1 MIYTTL
7 QLAENEA
14 LVLRPYAVL
23 SKNSRGRKVAEMMDP
38 QRLPFQKD
46 RDRIIHCRAFRRL
59 KEKTQVFIPHY
70 GDHYRNRLSHSLE
83 VSQVSRDLARTL
95 GLNEDLAESIALA
108 HDLGHTPFGHA
119 GEHALHECLQEYG
132 LSFEHNEQS
141 RRIVEELEEVY
152 PNFRGLNLSIE
163 VIEGLM
169 KHQTFWDNPLG
180 EDTVRPSLEAQIV
193 NFGDEIAYQNHD
205 VDDGLRSGLFTE
217 ADLAGLDLWEW
228 AKEASTKIDG
238 EITDEKI
245 RIARRVSKMISL
257 MIWDIAEESSRLLQ
271 THKIHTLED
280 VYRCKEK
287 LVAFSPQMLE
297 ANKALKDFLSSRLY
311 FHPEVV
317 QHSEH
322 GKKVI
327 QRLFRHYMD
336 EWQNTH
342 PQRPPQEGALTI
354 KDYLAGMTD
363 RFAELQVREL
373 EGL

>member
-7 QLAENEA
+7 QLAENE
-14 LVLRPYAVL
+14 VQMLRPYAVL

-59 KEKTQVFIPHY
+59 KEKTQVFVPHY

-83 VSQVSRDLARTL
+83 VSQVSRDLSRTL

-119 GEHALHECLQEYG
+119 GEHALHECMQEYG
-132 LSFEHNEQS
+132 LSFEHNDQS

-169 KHQTFWDNPLG
+169 KHQTSWDNPTG
-180 EDTVRPSLEAQIV
+180 HEAVRPSLEAQIV
-193 NFGDEIAYQNHD
+193 NMGDEIAYQNHD

-217 ADLAGLDLWEW
+217 SDLEELELWQW
-228 AKEASTKIDG
+228 AKEASDKADG
-238 EITDEKI
+238 EISDEKI
-245 RIARRVSKMISL
+245 RISRTVSKMISL
-257 MIWDIAEESSRLLQ
+257 MIWDIAEETSRLIQL
-271 THKIHTLED
+271 HKIQNIND
-280 VYRCKEK
+280 VYGCKEK
-287 LVAFSPQMLE
+287 LVGFSTEMQA
-297 ANKALKDFLSSRLY
+297 ANKELKEFLTAKLY

-317 QHSEH
+317 QASEH

-327 QRLFRHYMD
+327 RKLFHHYMKD
-336 EWQNTH
+336 WKRAH
-342 PQRPPQEGALTI
+342 PGDSLQEGAREI

-363 RFAELQVREL
+363 RFAEVQAQEL
-373 EGL
+373 EEF

>member
-7 QLAENEA
+7 QLAENE
-14 LVLRPYAVL
+14 VQMLRPYAVL

-59 KEKTQVFIPHY
+59 KEKTQVFVPHF

-119 GEHALHECLQEYG
+119 GEHALHECMQEYG
-132 LSFEHNEQS
+132 LSFEHNDQS
-141 RRIVEELEEVY
+141 RHIVEELEDVY
-152 PNFRGLNLSIE
+152 PNFRGLNLSLE

-169 KHQTFWDNPLG
+169 KHQTSWDNPTG
-180 EDTVRPSLEAQIV
+180 AEAIRPSLEAQVV
-193 NFGDEIAYQNHD
+193 NMGDEIAYQNHD

-217 ADLAGLDLWEW
+217 KDLDSLELWQW
-228 AKEASTKIDG
+228 AKEAAEKADG

-245 RIARRVSKMISL
+245 RIARIVSKMISL
-257 MIWDIAEESSRLLQ
+257 MIWDIAEESSRLIQL
-271 THKIHTLED
+271 HKIQNIND
-280 VYRCKEK
+280 VYACQEK
-287 LVAFSPQMLE
+287 LIGFSSQMQE
-297 ANKALKDFLSSRLY
+297 ANKKLKDFLTAHLY
-311 FHPEVV
+311 YHPEVV
-317 QHSEH
+317 QASEH
-322 GKKVI
+322 GKKI
-327 QRLFRHYMD
+327 IRSLFHHYMK
-336 EWQNTH
+336 EWKLAH
-342 PQRPPQEGALTI
+342 PDLPATEGALEI

-363 RFAELQVREL
+363 RFAELQIQEL
-373 EGL
+373 EGF